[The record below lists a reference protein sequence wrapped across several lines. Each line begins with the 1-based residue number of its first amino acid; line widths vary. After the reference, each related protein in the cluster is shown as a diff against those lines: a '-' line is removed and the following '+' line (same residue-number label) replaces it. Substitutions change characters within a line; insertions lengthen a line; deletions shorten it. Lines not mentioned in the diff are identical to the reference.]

1 MQAFKGVWRLQN
13 VDDPSNMQLNY
24 AVFVKPMP
32 WLPVGLIQNRIE
44 KEIITNLRAV
54 QKHAEGLMKRR
65 GATTTSSS
73 SSSNGSS
80 VNSSM
85 SSLSAQM
92 DE

>member
-1 MQAFKGVWRLQN
+1 
-13 VDDPSNMQLNY
+13 VDDPDSMQLNY

-65 GATTTSSS
+65 GTS
-73 SSSNGSS
+73 SSSNG
-80 VNSSM
+80 SSM
-85 SSLSAQM
+85 SSLSAQL